1 MNKYGSNFP
10 LRLTWNVPNS
20 DKERPLLRSNVS
32 ADTSVLPADATTIII
47 FGCCKAFKI
56 CFCLVLQKFFT
67 SLSVRPGRQLAIL
80 AHLLPSFACI
90 SSTNLSSEENLHP
103 LLHDP
108 KKERLKNSIT
118 QHIWKYR
125 GRHCWLAMH
134 STLDLRFHPQF
145 IGCKALTA
153 VSPLS

>member
-1 MNKYGSNFP
+1 MPPSSSSLAVARHVK
-10 LRLTWNVPNS
+10 
-20 DKERPLLRSNVS
+20 
-32 ADTSVLPADATTIII
+32 
-47 FGCCKAFKI
+47 

-90 SSTNLSSEENLHP
+90 STTNLSSSEENLHP

-118 QHIWKYR
+118 
-125 GRHCWLAMH
+125 H
-134 STLDLRFHPQF
+134 STFGSIGGWGEALLAGNAFHPGPQ
-145 IGCKALTA
+145 
-153 VSPLS
+153 VSPSVHWVEGIDSSVSPFIKIKDGPNAFK